1 MVDSKRKIK
10 EKQKRTEKTPKFVLL
25 HWTIKIWFLVD
36 KKLTYFLYF
45 FAKGC
50 IPNPNIG
57 TEIQTEKSSCVEQSQ
72 SDVSRVNEI
81 EEDFDMESEMES
93 GTDESDDNRDDQ
105 EPEFTL
111 DELDDDIESE
121 EECEQ
126 SERIGYRLLV
136 FIYHIFQIL
145 WQ

>member
-1 MVDSKRKIK
+1 MPDINANSD
-10 EKQKRTEKTPKFVLL
+10 KTNSLA
-25 HWTIKIWFLVD
+25 
-36 KKLTYFLYF
+36 KKSFTSVSFTYF

-50 IPNPNIG
+50 IPNPNVR
-57 TEIQTEKSSCVEQSQ
+57 TEIPTEKSSCVEPSQ
-72 SDVSRVNEI
+72 CDVSRVNEI

-93 GTDESDDNRDDQ
+93 GTDEYESDDNRDDQ

-111 DELDDDIESE
+111 DEQLDDDIESE

-136 FIYHIFQIL
+136 FICHIFELL
-145 WQ
+145 WQQRQYL